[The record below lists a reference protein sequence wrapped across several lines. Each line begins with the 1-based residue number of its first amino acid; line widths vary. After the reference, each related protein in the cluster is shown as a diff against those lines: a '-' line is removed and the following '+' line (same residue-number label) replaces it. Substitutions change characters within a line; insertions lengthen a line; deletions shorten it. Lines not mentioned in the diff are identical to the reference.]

1 MSDRPLGG
9 RMQPGLVSIV
19 MPAYN
24 SEEWLADA
32 VESVFAQAFRAW
44 ELLIVADTSRD
55 RTLEVARRRAADDP
69 RIRVIHVQGRGGR
82 AHARNVGMDAARGRY
97 LAFLDSDDR
106 WLPEKLGEQTD
117 FMNRNDIG
125 FSFAGYRH
133 FRADGYLGPVVRV
146 PEKIGYQAL
155 LKGNVIGNL
164 TVMIDR
170 QKIQIPAFQER
181 TTEHE
186 DYRAWL
192 HILRRGELAWG
203 LQRDLARYRVSLGQC
218 SASKGHQAACVW
230 KLYREIE
237 RLPLPKAAWCFAHYS
252 CKGISKHYLRR

>member
-1 MSDRPLGG
+1 
-9 RMQPGLVSIV
+9 MQPVLVSIV

-24 SEEWLADA
+24 SEQWLANA
-32 VESVFAQAFRAW
+32 IESVVAQVFRAW

-55 RTLEVARRRAADDP
+55 RTLEIARRRAADDP
-69 RIRVIHVQGRGGR
+69 RIRVIHVERHGGR
-82 AHARNVGMDAARGRY
+82 AHARNLGMNAARGRF

-106 WLPEKLGEQTD
+106 WMPEKLGEQTE
-117 FMNRNDIG
+117 FMNRYDIG
-125 FSFAGYRH
+125 FSFTGYRH

-146 PEKIGYQAL
+146 PQKIDYQAL

-170 QKIQIPAFQER
+170 EKIRIPDFRER
-181 TTEHE
+181 ITEHE

-192 HILRRGELAWG
+192 DILRRGEIAFG
-203 LQRDLARYRVSLGQC
+203 LQRDLARYRVSHEQS
-218 SASKGHQAACVW
+218 SANKSHQAACVW
-230 KLYREIE
+230 KLYREVE

-252 CKGISKHYLRR
+252 CKGFSKHYLRR

>member
-1 MSDRPLGG
+1 
-9 RMQPGLVSIV
+9 MQPVLVSIV

-24 SEEWLADA
+24 SEPWLADA
-32 VESVFAQAFRAW
+32 IESVLTQIFRAW

-55 RTLEVARRRAADDP
+55 RTLEVARHRAAEDP
-69 RIRVIHVQGRGGR
+69 RIRVIHVERHGGR
-82 AHARNVGMDAARGRY
+82 ANARNLGMNAARGRF

-106 WLPEKLGEQTD
+106 WLPEKLGEQTG
-117 FMNRNDIG
+117 FMNSNDIG
-125 FSFAGYRH
+125 FSFTGYRH

-146 PEKIGYQAL
+146 PQKIGYEAL

-170 QKIQIPAFQER
+170 EKIRIPPFVQR
-181 TTEHE
+181 VTEHE

-192 HILRRGELAWG
+192 DILRRGVIAYG
-203 LQRDLARYRVSLGQC
+203 LQRDLARYRVSLEQA

-230 KLYREIE
+230 KLYREVE
-237 RLPLPKAAWCFAHYS
+237 HLPLPKAAWCFAHYS
-252 CKGISKHYLRR
+252 YKGFSKHYLGK